1 MRLGYPRTGAHRL
14 LACFL
19 PTVMAAWIAKR
30 PKVLLFG
37 DSITARSFDS
47 MGWGASLAHYY
58 MRKADVVNR
67 GRFRSSAG

>member
-1 MRLGYPRTGAHRL
+1 
-14 LACFL
+14 
-19 PTVMAAWIAKR
+19 MAAWIAKR